1 MSLQPKARFAPEEYL
16 EMERKAAY
24 KSEYHDGEIFAMAG
38 ASESHISIVGNLMYL
53 LVGQFKGRDCKAYSN
68 DMKVRVTATGL
79 FTYPDVAILC
89 GEARFDDQHKDI
101 LLNPRVIIEVL
112 SKSTEANDRG
122 FKFAQFR
129 KLESFR
135 GYVLVSQREPRVET
149 FHRQADGKWMFSEC
163 VGMEAVCRLE
173 SLDCQILLSDV
184 YDKVT
189 LGEAPA
195 AAPG

>member
-1 MSLQPKARFAPEEYL
+1 MALQPKTLFTPEEYL

-79 FTYPDVAILC
+79 FTYPDVVILC
-89 GEARFDDQHKDI
+89 GEPRFNDQQKDV

-112 SKSTEANDRG
+112 SDSTEAYDRG
-122 FKFAQFR
+122 KKFDHYRSIESLSDYLLVAQDQPEIDKFVR
-129 KLESFR
+129 QPDQQWLYSPTKGIEA
-135 GYVLVSQREPRVET
+135 RVEIE
-149 FHRQADGKWMFSEC
+149 SVNC
-163 VGMEAVCRLE
+163 VL
-173 SLDCQILLSDV
+173 SLAEV
-184 YDKVT
+184 YDKV
-189 LGEAPA
+189 EVKR
-195 AAPG
+195 